1 MSELV
6 SSFLDVELGKQK
18 YLFFLITWNDYVTEL
33 SKVLDAQ
40 WQAFGADLGTNGTVI
55 RAYQQHAKRSF
66 EQVMAK
72 RWPEDI
78 QTRFGNEQDPF
89 IMVINTD
96 FAVFDP
102 DEHPWTIIWMSDF
115 FKEPNTIYRLFGSL
129 ARRVERGED
138 IFDYLRS
145 VARKHKIQN
154 VSKHFELKP
163 GIFGASIDVKS
174 LLEDLMGAA

>member
-33 SKVLDAQ
+33 SKVLDEQ
-40 WQAFGADLGTNGTVI
+40 WHAFGADLGLNGTVI
-55 RAYQQHAKRSF
+55 RAYRQHAKKSF
-66 EQVMAK
+66 EEVMAK

-78 QTRFGNEQDPF
+78 QARFGNEQDPF

-96 FAVFDP
+96 FAVFET

-115 FKEPNTIYRLFGSL
+115 FKEPKTIYRLFGSL
-129 ARRVERGED
+129 ARRVERGENV
-138 IFDYLRS
+138 FEYLRS
-145 VARKHKIQN
+145 VARKHKIHN

-163 GIFGASIDVKS
+163 GVFGASIDVKA